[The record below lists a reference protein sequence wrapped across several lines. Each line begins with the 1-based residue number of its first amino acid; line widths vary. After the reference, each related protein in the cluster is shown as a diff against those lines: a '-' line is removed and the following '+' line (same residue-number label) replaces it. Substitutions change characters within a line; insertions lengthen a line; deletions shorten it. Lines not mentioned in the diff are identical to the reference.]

1 VLDLFG
7 DQYVCD
13 ILRALEGGPKPA
25 RELAVVCDM
34 SRPTVYR
41 RLNRLTDANIVD
53 SRLAV
58 SPDGHHRN
66 VFRLVVTE
74 LHLEIGEDGLSG
86 SVPQPTRT
94 PADD

>member
-7 DQYVCD
+7 DEYVCD
-13 ILRALEGGPKPA
+13 ILRALEGDPMPA
-25 RELAVVCDM
+25 RELAATCDM

-41 RLNRLTDANIVD
+41 RLNRLTDAGLVD
-53 SRLAV
+53 SRIAV
-58 SPDGHHRN
+58 SPDGHHRK

-74 LHLEIGEDGLSG
+74 LHLRIDEDGLTG
-86 SVPQPTRT
+86 AVPC